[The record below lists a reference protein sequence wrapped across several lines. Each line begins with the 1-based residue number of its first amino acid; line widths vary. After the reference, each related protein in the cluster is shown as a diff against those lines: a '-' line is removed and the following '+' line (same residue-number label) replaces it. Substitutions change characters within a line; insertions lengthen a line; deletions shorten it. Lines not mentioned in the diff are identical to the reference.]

1 MVLANLVNGLSALAS
16 GSNIF
21 STRKKEDTL
30 SGKLSDGRVNFE
42 DALSYIY
49 PDASPRAQAPQ
60 SSQFQSDVTV
70 ESVTIYE
77 AYRGLSTRSYSN
89 LPDALASL
97 NQGHISSQETAQ
109 DTMKNS
115 EPEQYQSLI
124 DTYDNL
130 PVQSYEE
137 AHAQQRALAQLETA
151 FETTN
156 DVYSG
161 GYPTTND
168 AHSYS
173 YETSASNA
181 ISPDTF
187 ENITR
192 VQAELAQQILG
203 NYAETVAPVRREF
216 LDNLTNAS
224 HEFLSARSSL
234 NRPAPAAL
242 EPTSLTTSM
251 TALIDRIFNTLEPY
265 IHELNQTFR
274 TTDLSVTFTP
284 PAVVNE
290 NVGYDT
296 LRRPA
301 VVVSS
306 YRCRIS
312 TTRLALVI
320 RGKEDR
326 VDFFLLPVET
336 VMGLSRIE
344 DEHSPLMTFTAEA
357 RNGVISW
364 EVEEKPLTEERLE
377 KYILLIFEHLMDLTR
392 EQLLQRPASVV
403 AV

>member
-49 PDASPRAQAPQ
+49 PDSPAASARTQQLQA
-60 SSQFQSDVTV
+60 SQPHRIEPEQLDQNVSV

-77 AYRGLSTRSYSN
+77 AYRGLSTRSYTN
-89 LPDALASL
+89 LPEALASL
-97 NQGHISSQETAQ
+97 NQGQVSSHDTVRITLNTAAT
-109 DTMKNS
+109 D
-115 EPEQYQSLI
+115 PFQSQI

-130 PVQSYEE
+130 PAQSYEQ
-137 AHAQQRALAQLETA
+137 AHAQQNAACQAEPA
-151 FETTN
+151 VFAAH
-156 DVYSG
+156 DVS
-161 GYPTTND
+161 PRV
-168 AHSYS
+168 
-173 YETSASNA
+173 YETSLNEVFT
-181 ISPDTF
+181 PCTF
-187 ENITR
+187 DNITR

-216 LDNLTNAS
+216 LDHLTSAS
-224 HEFLSARSSL
+224 HDFLHSRSQP
-234 NRPAPAAL
+234 PAPAF
-242 EPTSLTTSM
+242 EPSSLSTSM
-251 TALIDRIFNTLEPY
+251 SALVDKIFSTLEPY
-265 IHELNQTFR
+265 IHELNHSFR

-290 NVGYDT
+290 NFGYDT
-296 LRRPA
+296 MRRPA

-326 VDFFLLPVET
+326 IDFFLLPVET

-344 DEHSPLMTFTAEA
+344 DEHNPLMTFTAEA
-357 RNGVISW
+357 RNGLISW
-364 EVEEKPLTEERLE
+364 QVEDKPLTEERLE

-392 EQLLQRPASVV
+392 EELLQRPAFV
-403 AV
+403 